1 MRSID
6 VETNVFA
13 LIWSLREDGEESEN
27 SILSRVL
34 SDYVSIKGSQA
45 KGLQSKRAGTSSNP
59 ESSLQRS
66 GFLESL
72 EVKSSMLTQDQVFL
86 EEAPMGKIRWVDDVF
101 AAIRRLG
108 GSATL
113 HSIYREVEV
122 IRRTA
127 GRSVPKSLDATVR
140 RTIEDHSSD
149 SDNHRGPNLF
159 AKVGRG
165 EWAIRRDR
173 SA

>member
-6 VETNVFA
+6 VETSVFA
-13 LIWSLREDGEESEN
+13 LIWALRKDGEESE
-27 SILSRVL
+27 SKILSRVL
-34 SDYVSIKGSQA
+34 LDYVSIKDSEA
-45 KGLQSKRAGTSSNP
+45 KGSVAKSTEANSSS
-59 ESSLQRS
+59 ESFPNLN
-66 GFLESL
+66 GFSESL
-72 EVKSSMLTQDQVFL
+72 EVKSSKKTLGQTFQK
-86 EEAPMGKIRWVDDVF
+86 ETPMGKIRWVDDVF
-101 AAIRRLG
+101 AAIGRLG

-113 HSIYREVEV
+113 HSIYKEVEV

-173 SA
+173 SS